1 MAQFTL
7 YDLEQRVKERGAAGA
22 DASYTRRLLDQGV
35 AHCAKKLG
43 EEAIETVIAAVG
55 EDRDRRGGRPD
66 LPFAGRAR
74 GARDCARGR

>member
-35 AHCAKKLG
+35 AHRAC
-43 EEAIETVIAAVG
+43 
-55 EDRDRRGGRPD
+55 GRPYWAD
-66 LPFAGRAR
+66 SRLTRSTSWAHEVRENPV
-74 GARDCARGR
+74 